1 MLNKRKGFPLL
12 LVILLMA
19 SGCATGNRGADP
31 EVDRSL
37 GGTETNSDQ
46 GAGNVDKND
55 VTSKLGYVR
64 YKKDELNNDEE
75 SRQMVSI
82 DRNKMADTITRM
94 ILRYDGFEEAAT
106 LVTDD
111 EVLIA
116 YHRPENMEREKA
128 ASIAKKTAMSLMPR
142 YYDIVVSDK
151 DVSFQEIQSL
161 KNSSTLDDDYEN
173 TLRSIMES
181 MKEAPQGEGWPEADV
196 KDRDDDAM
204 TE

>member
-1 MLNKRKGFPLL
+1 MMKMRKMVPLL
-12 LVILLMA
+12 LSILLMA
-19 SGCATGNRGADP
+19 SGCATGNRGAVP

-37 GGTETNSDQ
+37 NGTESNNQQ
-46 GAGNVDKND
+46 GTGNVNEDD
-55 VTSKLGYVR
+55 VTSRLGYVR
-64 YKKDELNNDEE
+64 YKKDELNADEE

-82 DRNKMADTITRM
+82 DRNKTADTITRM

-116 YHRPENMEREKA
+116 YTRPEEMEREKA

-142 YYDIVVSDK
+142 YYDIIVSDK
-151 DVSFQEIQSL
+151 AVSFQEIQSL
-161 KNSSTLDDDYEN
+161 KNSSTLDRDYEN
-173 TLRSIMES
+173 TLRSVMES
-181 MKEAPQGEGWPEADV
+181 MKKAPQGEGWPEANV
-196 KDRDDDAM
+196 KDRDDNAM